1 MKDQIKSQ
9 YEYDDEQLD
18 SAKKYLI
25 NSGYLNA
32 TGNTLTPISGPH
44 IEEWEQHL
52 NTNLLGPWLLIQK
65 ISQHMIHN
73 SIAGSIINIASI
85 NGDQAPCSTASA
97 YCATKA
103 GLIQLTKQLVGEL
116 SPHQIRINAIS
127 PG

>member
-1 MKDQIKSQ
+1 
-9 YEYDDEQLD
+9 
-18 SAKKYLI
+18 
-25 NSGYLNA
+25 
-32 TGNTLTPISGPH
+32 
-44 IEEWEQHL
+44 
-52 NTNLLGPWLLIQK
+52 
-65 ISQHMIHN
+65 MIHN

-127 PG
+127 PGLFYTDMTKCNIDENKKLLEEKIPLGFIANPNDLDAAVLFLSSNRASRYMTGSCLTIDGGASANCRLV